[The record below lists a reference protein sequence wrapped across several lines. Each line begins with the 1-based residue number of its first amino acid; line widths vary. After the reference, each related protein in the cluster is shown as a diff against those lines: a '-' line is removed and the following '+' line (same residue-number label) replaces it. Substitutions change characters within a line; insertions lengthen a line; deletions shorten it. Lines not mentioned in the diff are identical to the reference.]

1 MGCIR
6 CVAARQQ
13 KEQHVRELREKMRLG
28 PVNYISHN
36 KFITARSAAMT
47 KPKPNPVVKKDA
59 VKKPEPKSKP
69 VAKKEVNNKK
79 AKPAAKPAA
88 KPVKPTKKIFKY
100 IDKN

>member
-36 KFITARSAAMT
+36 KFITARSAST
-47 KPKPNPVVKKDA
+47 VKPKAKPEAKPVVKKDA
-59 VKKPEPKSKP
+59 GGKGKA
-69 VAKKEVNNKK
+69 VAKANPTPAAK
-79 AKPAAKPAA
+79 AKPAPKG
-88 KPVKPTKKIFKY
+88 KTVKKL
-100 IDKN
+100 